1 MPQVEVTRTYLQMLT
16 PSELR
21 RATVHDPRIRIE
33 RATDCTVS
41 FYRYLYLEVGRNHHW
56 RDRLV
61 WTDDE
66 VRRHLSRPDIAV
78 WVMYSTGT
86 PAGWF
91 ELQRSDDRSVEIMY
105 FGLIPEFIGRG
116 LGKYMLS
123 EAAER
128 AWSWSG
134 SEGAGRVWLHTC
146 TLDGPAALPNYRKRG
161 FTPYKEERYTTILP
175 D

>member
-1 MPQVEVTRTYLQMLT
+1 MAQVEVTRTYLQMLT
-16 PSELR
+16 PADLR
-21 RATVHDPRIRIE
+21 RATLEDPGIRIE
-33 RATDCTVS
+33 RAAECTVS
-41 FYRYLYLEVGRNHHW
+41 FYRYLYSEVGRDYHW

-61 WTDDE
+61 WTEDE
-66 VRRHLSRPDIAV
+66 VRLHLSRPDIAV

-91 ELQRSDDRSVEIMY
+91 ELHRSEDHSVEIVY
-105 FGLIPEFIGRG
+105 FGLVREFIGRG

-128 AWSWSG
+128 AWSWSRG
-134 SEGAGRVWLHTC
+134 QGRVWLHTC
-146 TLDGPAALPNYRKRG
+146 TLDGSAALPNYRKRG
-161 FTPYKEERYTTILP
+161 FTPYREERYTAVLP